1 MQRCLFSVSY
11 AGFWG
16 QARLD
21 LPAFLAKAAELGYP
35 AVMLAGKRPHLSPLD
50 AERGQL
56 SHIKDLLAQHRV
68 DCAVI
73 AGYTDLSPAAAAEV
87 PFLEMHIAYVESLAS
102 IAQALGAKFVRV
114 FTAYEAPGHSPQSIW
129 TGVVRTLQEMCD
141 RSAAHGVTLAVQN
154 HHDIA
159 VHSDALLELLGD
171 VNRANCKLGFD
182 AWSPFLRGEDLY
194 SAAKKMA
201 PHTVITTSADYIRL
215 PRYRYEP
222 AVVNYSRVEP
232 DLVRAVKFGEGQIDY
247 AAFFRGL
254 ADGGFRGIASYEMCS
269 PIRGGGELANLDAY
283 AAHYLRW
290 MREQGFAA

>member
-1 MQRCLFSVSY
+1 
-11 AGFWG
+11 
-16 QARLD
+16 
-21 LPAFLAKAAELGYP
+21 
-35 AVMLAGKRPHLSPLD
+35 
-50 AERGQL
+50 
-56 SHIKDLLAQHRV
+56 
-68 DCAVI
+68 
-73 AGYTDLSPAAAAEV
+73 
-87 PFLEMHIAYVESLAS
+87 
-102 IAQALGAKFVRV
+102 
-114 FTAYEAPGHSPQSIW
+114 
-129 TGVVRTLQEMCD
+129 MCD
-141 RSAAHGVTLAVQN
+141 RSAALGITLAVQN

-171 VNRANCKLGFD
+171 VNRPNCKLGFD

-194 SAAKKMA
+194 STAQKMA

-222 AVVNYSRVEP
+222 AVVNYSRIEP

-254 ADGGFRGIASYEMCS
+254 TDGGFCGFASYEMCS

-290 MREQGFAA
+290 MREQGLAQ

>member
-1 MQRCLFSVSY
+1 MQPSLFSVSY

-16 QARLD
+16 QSKLD

-50 AERGQL
+50 ASDAQL
-56 SHIKDLLAQHRV
+56 GEIQSLLAQHRLT
-68 DCAVI
+68 CAVI
-73 AGYTDLSPAAAAEV
+73 AGYTDLSPVAAAEV
-87 PFLEMHIAYVESLAS
+87 PYVEMQIAYVESLAQM
-102 IAQALGAKFVRV
+102 ARALGAKIVRV
-114 FTAYEAPGHSPQSIW
+114 FTAYEVPGHSPQAIW

-141 RSAAHGVTLAVQN
+141 RAAAHGVTLAVQN

-171 VNRANCKLGFD
+171 VNRPNCQLGFD

-194 SAAKKMA
+194 SAAKRMA
-201 PHTVITTSADYIRL
+201 PHTAITTSADYIRL
-215 PRYRYEP
+215 PRFRYEP
-222 AVVNYSRVEP
+222 AVVNYSRLEP

-254 ADGGFRGIASYEMCS
+254 TDGGFDGIASYEMCS

-290 MREQGFAA
+290 MREQGFAR